1 MLFRSGAV
9 VTYPGTCPG
18 NPGDV
23 YQVLDFPLGYYV
35 VKFSGAVDYRSKAD
49 WIQGPYSGG
58 AALKKTDGG
67 HVPRIVNRFSGE
79 FRGSIEQFNA
89 EVADGA
95 PWLGQSFDIRRFM
108 RSPYYLAPAIALDEG
123 AENLCPVYPVG
134 SGTAGRNVTIG
145 SHVAASGFWFAAA
158 YAKAKDYSIN
168 RALREILTI

>member
-1 MLFRSGAV
+1 MLFRSNPEAGGLDVRECATPEEAWQLGKEQRGAIVPTSGRMAAPAFDAALEVFSLVSAGITPHGKAYGGWQPTPEILGDCGGATGNQIPGTNYRIAFTNLHTGAV

-67 HVPRIVNRFSGE
+67 HVPRKI
-79 FRGSIEQFNA
+79 
-89 EVADGA
+89 
-95 PWLGQSFDIRRFM
+95 
-108 RSPYYLAPAIALDEG
+108 
-123 AENLCPVYPVG
+123 
-134 SGTAGRNVTIG
+134 GRA
-145 SHVAASGFWFAAA
+145 HV
-158 YAKAKDYSIN
+158 
-168 RALREILTI
+168 